1 MCSVSPGEARGLLRG
16 PDPAGPRRPREDPLL
31 ARQERQIWKSRA
43 KTTHGAPLT
52 HYPPHKPTTPTHS
65 VIDKAIIQNQAGAAP
80 LEVSIVESFKV
91 FLRNPVQFIRRP
103 EVLMV
108 WGVYGFTYMS
118 ANFINTTAKAF
129 HYQPDVPRLIGTTVR
144 MVGVCMACVSCGDF
158 CSRSLAKLFC
168 LELI

>member
-1 MCSVSPGEARGLLRG
+1 
-16 PDPAGPRRPREDPLL
+16 
-31 ARQERQIWKSRA
+31 
-43 KTTHGAPLT
+43 
-52 HYPPHKPTTPTHS
+52 

-91 FLRNPVQFIRRP
+91 FLRNPVKFVKRP

-118 ANFINTTAKAF
+118 ANVVNTTAKAF

-144 MVGVCMACVSCGDF
+144 VLTDCVCV
-158 CSRSLAKLFC
+158 
-168 LELI
+168 